1 LKAVRFSSLHTHS
14 VFCDGTDSIETLCK
28 TAWEKGLSAV
38 GFSSHAPIGR
48 KTGFKSAWHLRDER
62 LQAYLDEVRSARRRW
77 EGKIPVYLGLE
88 VDYIAGLMGPADRD
102 YREMGLD
109 YLIGS
114 VHYLVPPRGA
124 PFTVDGPREEIL
136 AGIREGFNGD
146 GGEYMNAYWDALIG
160 MTAGGGF
167 DILGHV
173 DVVKKNN
180 RGDLFP
186 EDGETW
192 LRRGGEAARAA
203 ARTGAAVEVNT
214 GGLNRK
220 STGETYPSGALLRLF
235 GEAGVPAV
243 VTSDA
248 HRAEDLDGHYGAARR
263 VLLDSGYAETVFFEG
278 TKNGPGTAVWRAEKL

>member
-1 LKAVRFSSLHTHS
+1 MHFSSLHTHS
-14 VFCDGTDSIETLCK
+14 VFCDGSDEIETFCR

-48 KTGFKSAWHLRDER
+48 KTGFKSSWHIPDGKLEP
-62 LQAYLDEVRSARRRW
+62 YLDEVRAARRRW

-88 VDYIAGLMGPADRD
+88 VDYIKGLMGPADGD

-114 VHYLVPPRGA
+114 VHYLVPPKGA
-124 PFTVDGPREEIL
+124 PFTVDGSREETL
-136 AGIREGFNGD
+136 AGIREGFDGD
-146 GGEYMNAYWDALIG
+146 GDAYVNCYWDTMLEMIAR
-160 MTAGGGF
+160 GGF

-173 DVVKKNN
+173 DLVKKNN
-180 RGDLFP
+180 RGDLFA
-186 EDGETW
+186 ENGETW

-203 ARTGAAVEVNT
+203 AQGSAVLEVNT

-220 STGETYPSGALLRLF
+220 KTRETYPSGTLLRLF
-235 GEAGVPAV
+235 REANVPAI

-248 HRAEDLDGHYGAARR
+248 HRAADLDGNYGTARQT
-263 VLLDSGYAETVFFEG
+263 LLDSGYTETVFLEG
-278 TKNGPGTAVWRAEKL
+278 KRNGPGTAVWKAEKL